1 MSERARADRRVR
13 KMASWLRWA
22 IFMVLVAAVQ
32 PAFAVRCVTSSGATS
47 MTESIGGVASYPT
60 DAPDGYVIWVS
71 PVRTTTGYCFKD
83 LGGRGNIDIDDPI
96 SFYANPNKQTPAAW
110 GLEIGIRY
118 EGQDHF
124 GAGSQ
129 PGTGVPTHKT
139 VPACTDDELKWGLC
153 PKISINISYQVVVRK
168 RGSWTQPPSD
178 IYTVFQFDGAK
189 GLNEINPSFQY
200 RLSGMRNLKPT
211 PCFVDVLV
219 TPEPGVVDF
228 GSVQAVRNGFLPAV
242 PRKRFSLSLTK
253 KCNVTVKVDGYFETS
268 SPVQNG
274 LLVPA
279 QDSNFGIGIEDSKGK
294 AIPFNEQFT
303 LAQFPSNVMNQS
315 VLMDAVLKS
324 FGPPKI
330 GRFNATAT
338 IRLFI
343 Y

>member
-1 MSERARADRRVR
+1 MSGGARRDHGVR
-13 KMASWLRWA
+13 TIGAWLRWA
-22 IFMVLVAAVQ
+22 MFAVLVAAVQ

-47 MTESIGGVASYPT
+47 MTEPIGGVSSYPT

-71 PVRTTTGYCFKD
+71 PVRTTTGFCFKD
-83 LGGRGNIDIDDPI
+83 LGGKGNIDIPDPI
-96 SFYANPNKQTPAAW
+96 SFYANPNKQNPAAW

-118 EGQDHF
+118 QGQDYF

-129 PGTGVPTHKT
+129 PGTGVPTGKT
-139 VPACTDDELKWGLC
+139 VPPCTDRELSAGRC
-153 PKISINISYQVVVRK
+153 PKIPIDIAYQVVVRK
-168 RGSWTQPPSD
+168 RGSWVQPPSD

-189 GLNEINPSFQY
+189 GLNAINPSFQY
-200 RLSGMRNLKPT
+200 RLSGLRNLKPT

-219 TPEPGVVDF
+219 TPEPGIINF
-228 GSVQAVRNGFLPAV
+228 GQVQSVGNGFLPAV

-253 KCNVTVKVDGYFETS
+253 KCNVAVRVDGYFETS
-268 SPVQNG
+268 FPVRNG

-279 QDSNFGIGIEDSKGK
+279 KDSNFGIGIEDSTGK
-294 AIPFNEQFT
+294 AVPFNEQFT
-303 LAQFPSNVMNQS
+303 LAQFPANVMNQS

-330 GRFNATAT
+330 GRFDATAT